1 MTTTRT
7 LWATIALLIA
17 LHTPVSA
24 QKSWTPLQKEWFAK
38 IMHFMAAA
46 KKPVPKYNSAMDC
59 AVSNEIIIVVAP
71 CSDNSE
77 KGKAILPKPVQ

>member
-7 LWATIALLIA
+7 FGATVALLLA
-17 LHTPVSA
+17 LHTPMSA

-38 IMHFMAAA
+38 IMHLMAAA
-46 KKPVPKYNSAMDC
+46 KKPVPKYNLATTC

-77 KGKAILPKPVQ
+77 KGKPILPKPVQ